1 MSGNYECDDCDRDDT
16 RLRCISSTHVCAF
29 FVSNRIER
37 VSATM
42 MLHLAKDIQYA
53 VVESTLHLAKDIQY
67 AVVDSPP
74 RLY

>member
-1 MSGNYECDDCDRDDT
+1 MNVMIAIVMIHDFAALVPRTFGPF
-16 RLRCISSTHVCAF
+16 L
-29 FVSNRIER
+29 VSNRIECA
-37 VSATM
+37 SATM